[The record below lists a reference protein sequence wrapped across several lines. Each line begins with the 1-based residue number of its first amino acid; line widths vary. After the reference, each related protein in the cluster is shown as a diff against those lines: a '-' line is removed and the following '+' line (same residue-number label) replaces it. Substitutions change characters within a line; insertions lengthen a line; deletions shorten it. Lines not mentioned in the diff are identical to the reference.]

1 MLDRRRIIGGMLVLT
16 VGGTALMLPPLVL
29 LFNHSVSVFGVPQ
42 IVLYLFALWL
52 ALIVGTALLT
62 RQLPRDTTEIG
73 GEGED

>member
-1 MLDRRRIIGGMLVLT
+1 MPDRRRIVGGMLLLT

-29 LFNHSVSVFGVPQ
+29 LFNHAVSIFGVPQ

-62 RQLPRDTTEIG
+62 RRLPRDPIEDGI
-73 GEGED
+73 EGED